1 VEGSQAKGLTRDE
14 VEVAKEEGWAM
25 RTPKEKIGRRFVDPK
40 RRAVSISR
48 CARRSIH
55 LNKTTVPLSQL
66 ELESLSQTDV
76 RTYSL
81 LMKPGW
87 K

>member
-14 VEVAKEEGWAM
+14 VEVAKEEGWTM

-55 LNKTTVPLSQL
+55 LNKTTVPFQNQL
-66 ELESLSQTDV
+66 GLESLFR
-76 RTYSL
+76 RTYV
-81 LMKPGW
+81 
-87 K
+87 